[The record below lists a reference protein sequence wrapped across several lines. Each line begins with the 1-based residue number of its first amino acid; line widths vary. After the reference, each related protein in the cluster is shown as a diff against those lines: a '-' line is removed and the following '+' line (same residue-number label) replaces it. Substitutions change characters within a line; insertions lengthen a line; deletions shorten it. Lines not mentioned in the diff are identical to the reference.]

1 MTRDKATR
9 IEVLESKI
17 EEIEANMASVD
28 EHLGKLPDGPIRVQ
42 FAEDKADFQRELDR
56 CRAELEALRAS

>member
-1 MTRDKATR
+1 MTRDKATQ

-28 EHLGKLPDGPIRVQ
+28 EHLGKLPDGPVRAQ
-42 FAEDKADFQRELDR
+42 FAADKADFQRELER
-56 CRAELEALRAS
+56 CRAELEALKSS